1 MCPLFALVLAYNG
14 IGRWRY
20 WLCLVFKAVC
30 FALDIT
36 GVDITLHMYVY
47 TRTCFASP
55 STKRRGGYSRGDS
68 LGAALRCPQSRVY
81 DG

>member
-47 TRTCFASP
+47 IHVP
-55 STKRRGGYSRGDS
+55 VSRH
-68 LGAALRCPQSRVY
+68 RVPNVEA
-81 DG
+81 DIAEEIR